1 MGYIDQDHSSD
12 SKINYLGRLSLWKVF
27 KGGRYT
33 TFTTD
38 SGDDPY
44 TYLLETGSKRFALDL
59 GVTTK
64 VSKTSSVNMS
74 IGGENPINDANYY
87 SYYGR
92 LTY

>member
-1 MGYIDQDHSSD
+1 
-12 SKINYLGRLSLWKVF
+12 LGRFSLWKVF

-44 TYLLETGSKRFALDL
+44 TYLSETGSQWFALDL

-64 VSKTSSVNMS
+64 VSKTSSENIS
-74 IGGENPINDANYY
+74 IGGENSINDANYY

-92 LTY
+92 LTYQSRF